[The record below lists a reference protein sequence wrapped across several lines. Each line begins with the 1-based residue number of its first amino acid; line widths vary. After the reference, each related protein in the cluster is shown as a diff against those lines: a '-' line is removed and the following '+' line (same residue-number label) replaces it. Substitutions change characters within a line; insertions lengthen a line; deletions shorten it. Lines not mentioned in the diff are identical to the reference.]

1 MTDDELIDELYRIAH
16 TWENH
21 PIHSDLAETL
31 RTAARQL
38 YALDKEAS
46 RWAWYA
52 SQMERKLNGVPTAAE
67 SADSQRPDPHPQST
81 APSPSQD

>member
-1 MTDDELIDELYRIAH
+1 MSDDELIRELERIAH

-31 RTAARQL
+31 RLAARQL

-46 RWAWYA
+46 RWARYA
-52 SQMERKLNGVPTAAE
+52 SQLERA
-67 SADSQRPDPHPQST
+67 R
-81 APSPSQD
+81 PSPPSSGPLPRVPGDT

>member
-1 MTDDELIDELYRIAH
+1 MSDAELIDELYRIAH

-21 PIHSDLAETL
+21 PIHSDMADTL
-31 RTAARQL
+31 RLAARQL

-52 SQMERKLNGVPTAAE
+52 SQLERA
-67 SADSQRPDPHPQST
+67 R
-81 APSPSQD
+81 PSPPSSGPLPHAPGDT

>member
-1 MTDDELIDELYRIAH
+1 MTSDELVAELYRIAH

-21 PIHSDLAETL
+21 PIHSDLADTL
-31 RTAARQL
+31 RLAARQL

-52 SQMERKLNGVPTAAE
+52 SELERA
-67 SADSQRPDPHPQST
+67 R
-81 APSPSQD
+81 PSPPSNGPPHRVPDDT